1 MEDKLLH
8 EGTLLYTL
16 DVAIVG
22 AGASGIYSAYRLL
35 NDKEKTI
42 ENLKVFDLSDRIGGR
57 LYSKKLEEID
67 YYSELGGMRY
77 ITSQRLITSLIE
89 GDQSPIKS
97 KITPVDFPM
106 GTDGS
111 KLISYLR
118 GERFLQSEFG
128 DENIEFRDS
137 DFKYNLRKEDIG
149 LSADQLFSK
158 VIYLVL
164 AQSKWFIEKYS
175 NCIRK
180 VSEFEYE
187 IKLNH
192 KQWLDVKNNLTY
204 NFSDTPYE
212 GMKVNDIGFW
222 NLIKDLIGQEGYN
235 YLAEAGGY
243 YSNTINWN
251 AAEAF
256 EYMIGDFAPNVQY
269 KTLKEGF
276 NKIILEL
283 AKVVDSNL
291 EIDTE
296 GFSTVKN
303 IEQDTTIKMLH
314 RLNAVQKVPE
324 NQVSHYLEYHDRKG
338 RAITP
343 EPANYLTLQKEVES
357 VYILT
362 FDILNENGEA
372 VDWIRVKAD
381 KVILGMPRRSLELLM
396 TDNEAFLNS
405 STLPERAVNFDNAY
419 RSVIKEPSY
428 KLLML
433 YRDAWWQK
441 KGISTGHSITDLP
454 MRQCYYFPSNHD
466 FKISN
471 KSEESSTNNP
481 GNAVLL
487 SSYGDM
493 VTQSFWKALSD
504 QPLNTEAYSLLSF
517 SEPSDQP
524 ESKHYEVV
532 STNSAFAKE
541 IQKQL
546 QEVHGIKNIQTPYK
560 IYFKDWT
567 DDPYGAGYHA
577 WKATVNVPKTRE
589 FLRNI
594 FHDGTFHIVG
604 EAYSTQQGWVEG
616 AFFEAERV
624 MKDHFQLNKPS
635 WFAVDK
641 EGTISYEEYM
651 YPEEHV

>member
-1 MEDKLLH
+1 MTNQKKYSGKIIHD
-8 EGTLLYTL
+8 L

-22 AGASGIYSAYRLL
+22 AGASGIYSAYRLM
-35 NDKEKTI
+35 NDKIKGTKK
-42 ENLKVFDLSDRIGGR
+42 LKVFDLSDRIGGR
-57 LYSKKLEEID
+57 LYSKKLEGMN

-89 GDQSPIKS
+89 GKESSISTKVTPI
-97 KITPVDFPM
+97 DFPM

-128 DENIEFRDS
+128 NLNFRKH

-149 LSADQLFSK
+149 LSADQLFNK

-175 NCIRK
+175 HCICK

-192 KQWLDVKNNLTY
+192 IQWLDVKNNLRY
-204 NFSDTPYE
+204 NFSDTPYTN
-212 GMKVNDIGFW
+212 MKLNDIGFW

-235 YLAEAGGY
+235 YLSEAGGY

-256 EYMIGDFAPNVQY
+256 EYMIGDFAANVQY
-269 KTLKEGF
+269 KTLQEGF

-283 AKVVDSNL
+283 AKLVDPNL

-296 GFSTVKN
+296 GFTTVK
-303 IEQDTTIKMLH
+303 DTKEDTKIKMLH

-324 NQVSHYLEYHDRKG
+324 NQVIHYLKHHDRKG
-338 RAITP
+338 RAIIP
-343 EPANYLTLQKEVES
+343 KPLRLLSLQKNVKS

-362 FDILNENGEA
+362 FDILNENGEV
-372 VDWIRVKAD
+372 VDWIRVKSN

-396 TDNEAFLNS
+396 TDNADFFNS
-405 STLPERAVNFDNAY
+405 LTLPERAVNFDKAY

-433 YRDAWWQK
+433 YRDAWWK
-441 KGISTGHSITDLP
+441 KIDISTGHSITDLP
-454 MRQCYYFPSNHD
+454 MRQCYYFPSNKD
-466 FKISN
+466 CKISN
-471 KSEESSTNNP
+471 KSIGSSTNAP
-481 GNAVLL
+481 ENAVLL

-517 SEPSDQP
+517 NKTSNQP

-532 STNSAFAKE
+532 LTDSPFAKE
-541 IQKQL
+541 TQKQL
-546 QEVHGIKNIQTPYK
+546 KELHGIEDIKMPYK
-560 IYFKDWT
+560 VYFKDWT

-577 WKATVNVPKTRE
+577 WKATVNVPETRK
-589 FLRNI
+589 FMRNI

-604 EAYSTQQGWVEG
+604 ESYSTQQGWVEG

-624 MKDHFQLNKPS
+624 MKDHFQLENPS
-635 WFAVDK
+635 WFTVDK
-641 EGTISYEEYM
+641 EWTITYEEYM
-651 YPEEHV
+651 YPEMYI